1 MSWFCLNEGKPGIFL
16 FNASKQCLHACTTAT
31 TPPCSSASR
40 LSPPNVLDSTER
52 CDPPRHRKKSL
63 VSTESKQSSFGRKT
77 WRGGNKGSRAVHRC
91 CPLWDELL
99 QTVISKFQKK
109 SFCYKATPLAPTS
122 RDQVFKFWLEI
133 TCAYQAGHTREGDTS
148 VWPLPILGCPA
159 TFSSPH

>member
-31 TPPCSSASR
+31 TPPFSSASR

-52 CDPPRHRKKSL
+52 CDPPRHRKNHWWALNLSKAAL
-63 VSTESKQSSFGRKT
+63 VEKPEEEATKAPGLCI
-77 WRGGNKGSRAVHRC
+77 GVVHSGMNFC
-91 CPLWDELL
+91 KL
-99 QTVISKFQKK
+99 ISKFQKK